1 MLFKENM
8 LPDDYNTNLVIIH
21 QFVYCKIAYIYFNN
35 LDMLSKNFI
44 TELKNE
50 NQALQLQLNDL
61 EYMIQMREE
70 ELLYLKKTADSI
82 AELQSRFDHNLYE
95 FEQMQNHIGDQ
106 QQKAEGAARRE
117 IALEDEM
124 IQTIQTETA
133 YYELRDQFKS
143 SKAAFDDI
151 NSQLED
157 MSLLYRELADLKS
170 KVTEL
175 ESNLEI
181 ANLDNQF
188 LKEDL
193 EKYRFEE
200 ENQTLEN

>member
-8 LPDDYNTNLVIIH
+8 LPDNYNTNLVKFH

-35 LDMLSKNFI
+35 LNMLSENFI
-44 TELKNE
+44 TKLKNE
-50 NQALQLQLNDL
+50 NEGLQLQLQDL

-106 QQKAEGAARRE
+106 QQKAEGALRRE

-124 IQTIQTETA
+124 VQSVQTETA

-151 NSQLED
+151 SSQLAD
-157 MSLLYRELADLKS
+157 MSILYRELADLKS
-170 KVTEL
+170 KVTAL

-181 ANLDNQF
+181 VTLDNQF

-193 EKYRFEE
+193 EKYRFAE
-200 ENQTLEN
+200 ENQTEEN

>member
-35 LDMLSKNFI
+35 LDMLSENFI

-193 EKYRFEE
+193 ENYRFAE
-200 ENQTLEN
+200 ENKTEEN

>member
-35 LDMLSKNFI
+35 LDMLSEIFI
-44 TELKNE
+44 AELKNE
-50 NQALQLQLNDL
+50 NQALQLQLQDL

-70 ELLYLKKTADSI
+70 ELVYLKKAADSV

-95 FEQMQNHIGDQ
+95 FEQMQNRIGDQ

-193 EKYRFEE
+193 EKYRFAE
-200 ENQTLEN
+200 ENQTQEN

>member
-8 LPDDYNTNLVIIH
+8 LPDNYNTNLVKFH

-35 LDMLSKNFI
+35 LDMISENFI

-117 IALEDEM
+117 IALEDEL

-193 EKYRFEE
+193 EKYRFAE
-200 ENQTLEN
+200 ENQTQEN

>member
-1 MLFKENM
+1 MISE
-8 LPDDYNTNLVIIH
+8 
-21 QFVYCKIAYIYFNN
+21 
-35 LDMLSKNFI
+35 NFI

-50 NQALQLQLNDL
+50 NQALQLQLQDL
-61 EYMIQMREE
+61 EYMIQMRED
-70 ELLYLKKTADSI
+70 ELVYLKKAADSV

-95 FEQMQNHIGDQ
+95 FEQMQNRIGDQ

-117 IALEDEM
+117 IALEDEL

-181 ANLDNQF
+181 VNLDNQF

-200 ENQTLEN
+200 ENQTQEN

>member
-8 LPDDYNTNLVIIH
+8 LPDDYNTNLVKFH

-35 LDMLSKNFI
+35 LDMLSEIFI
-44 TELKNE
+44 AELKNE
-50 NQALQLQLNDL
+50 NQALQLQLQDL

-70 ELLYLKKTADSI
+70 ELVYLKKAADSV

-95 FEQMQNHIGDQ
+95 FEQMQNRIGDQ

-193 EKYRFEE
+193 EKYRIAE
-200 ENQTLEN
+200 ENQTQEN

>member
-8 LPDDYNTNLVIIH
+8 LPDDYNTNLVKFH

-35 LDMLSKNFI
+35 LDMLSEIFI
-44 TELKNE
+44 AELKNE
-50 NQALQLQLNDL
+50 NQALQLQLQDL

-70 ELLYLKKTADSI
+70 ELVYLKKAADSV

-95 FEQMQNHIGDQ
+95 FEQMQNRIGDQ

-200 ENQTLEN
+200 ENQTQEN

>member
-35 LDMLSKNFI
+35 LDMLSENFI
-44 TELKNE
+44 AELKNE
-50 NQALQLQLNDL
+50 NQALQLQLQDL

-70 ELLYLKKTADSI
+70 ELVYLKKAADSV

-95 FEQMQNHIGDQ
+95 FEQMQNRIGDQ

-200 ENQTLEN
+200 ENQTQEN

>member
-8 LPDDYNTNLVIIH
+8 LPDDYNTNLVKFH

-35 LDMLSKNFI
+35 LAMLSEIFI
-44 TELKNE
+44 AELKNE
-50 NQALQLQLNDL
+50 NQALQLQLQDL

-70 ELLYLKKTADSI
+70 ELVYLKKAADSV

-95 FEQMQNHIGDQ
+95 FEQMQNRIGDQ

-193 EKYRFEE
+193 EKYRIAE
-200 ENQTLEN
+200 ENQTQEN

>member
-8 LPDDYNTNLVIIH
+8 LPDDYNTNLVKFH

-35 LDMLSKNFI
+35 LDMLSEIFI
-44 TELKNE
+44 AELKNE
-50 NQALQLQLNDL
+50 NQALQLQLQDL

-70 ELLYLKKTADSI
+70 ELVYLKKAADSV

-95 FEQMQNHIGDQ
+95 FEQMQNRIGDQ

-193 EKYRFEE
+193 EKYRFAE
-200 ENQTLEN
+200 ENQTQEN

>member
-181 ANLDNQF
+181 VNLDNQF

-200 ENQTLEN
+200 ENQTEEN